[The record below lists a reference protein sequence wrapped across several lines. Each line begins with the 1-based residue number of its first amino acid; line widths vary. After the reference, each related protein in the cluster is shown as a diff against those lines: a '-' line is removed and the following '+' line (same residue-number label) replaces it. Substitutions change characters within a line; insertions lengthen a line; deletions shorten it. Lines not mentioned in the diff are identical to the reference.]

1 MADGWMVAGA
11 LGNDED
17 ARLLVPDVEARDVL
31 LREADRCCE
40 DDMTSSE
47 VGWLMML
54 WDVLLC

>member
-1 MADGWMVAGA
+1 M
-11 LGNDED
+11 GNDED